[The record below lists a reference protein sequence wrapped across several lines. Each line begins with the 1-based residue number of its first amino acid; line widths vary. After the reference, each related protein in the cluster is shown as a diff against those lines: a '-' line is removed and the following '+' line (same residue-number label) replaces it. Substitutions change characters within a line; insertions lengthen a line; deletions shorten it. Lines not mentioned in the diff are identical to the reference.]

1 MLLDDKIEKI
11 RSDFPYLNEKDMGR
25 KIIYLDNSATS
36 QKPISVIKAV
46 EEYYKFQNAN
56 PHRGAHYLTVKSTDA
71 YEGAREKVAKF
82 INAKQSAEVI
92 FTRNTTESL
101 NLIAYSYALEN
112 LRKGDEILITIL
124 EHHSNFVTWQF
135 VAEKT
140 GAILKIA
147 YLNEDFCLDMDDFK
161 KKLSDKTKIVAF
173 TGASNVTSYMS
184 DVEEIVK
191 LAHEKGAIAIVDAA
205 QLAPHKAVDVQKM
218 DCDFLAISGHKMLSP
233 MGIGILYGKRQILD
247 SMKPFMYGG
256 EMIEYVYESHSTFAE
271 LPSKFEAGTV
281 NVGGTVGLGA
291 AIDYINNIGI
301 DNIYKRESELV
312 SYLVTEMNKIPYV
325 DIYYPQKAK
334 NRGAAVAFNVKEV
347 HPHDTASILDSYNIA
362 VRSGHH
368 CTMPLHAYLNINASC
383 RASLMFY
390 NTKEEIDEFLSHLED
405 VRRTMGY
412 GLK

>member
-368 CTMPLHAYLNINASC
+368 CTMSLHAYLNINASC

>member
-173 TGASNVTSYMS
+173 TGASNVTSFMS

-205 QLAPHKAVDVQKM
+205 QLAPHKVVDVQKM

-312 SYLVTEMNKIPYV
+312 SYLVKEMNKIPHV

>member
-205 QLAPHKAVDVQKM
+205 QLASHKAVDVQKM

>member
-71 YEGAREKVAKF
+71 YEGTREKVAKF

-205 QLAPHKAVDVQKM
+205 QLAPHKAVDVEKM

>member
-256 EMIEYVYESHSTFAE
+256 DMIEYVYESHSTFAE

-301 DNIYKRESELV
+301 DNIYKREIELV

>member
-390 NTKEEIDEFLSHLED
+390 NTKEEIDEFLSRLED

>member
-71 YEGAREKVAKF
+71 YEGTREKVAKF

>member
-173 TGASNVTSYMS
+173 TGASNVTSFMS

-205 QLAPHKAVDVQKM
+205 QLAPHKVVDVQKM

-312 SYLVTEMNKIPYV
+312 SYLVKEMNKIPYV

>member
-301 DNIYKRESELV
+301 DNIYKREIELV

>member
-124 EHHSNFVTWQF
+124 EHHSNFVTWHF

-301 DNIYKRESELV
+301 DNIYKREIELV

>member
-173 TGASNVTSYMS
+173 TGASNVTSFMS

-334 NRGAAVAFNVKEV
+334 NRGAAVAFNVIEV

>member
-173 TGASNVTSYMS
+173 TGASNVTSFMS

-312 SYLVTEMNKIPYV
+312 SYLVKEMNKIPYV

>member
-173 TGASNVTSYMS
+173 TGASNVTSFMS

-205 QLAPHKAVDVQKM
+205 QLAPHKVVDVQKM

-312 SYLVTEMNKIPYV
+312 SYLVKEMNKIPYV

-368 CTMPLHAYLNINASC
+368 CT
-383 RASLMFY
+383 ASLMFY

>member
-362 VRSGHH
+362 LRSVHH

>member
-312 SYLVTEMNKIPYV
+312 SYLVAEMNKIPYV

>member
-205 QLAPHKAVDVQKM
+205 QLASHKAVDVQKM

-301 DNIYKRESELV
+301 DHIYKRESELV

>member
-1 MLLDDKIEKI
+1 M
-11 RSDFPYLNEKDMGR
+11 
-25 KIIYLDNSATS
+25 
-36 QKPISVIKAV
+36 
-46 EEYYKFQNAN
+46 
-56 PHRGAHYLTVKSTDA
+56 
-71 YEGAREKVAKF
+71 
-82 INAKQSAEVI
+82 
-92 FTRNTTESL
+92 

-173 TGASNVTSYMS
+173 TGASNVTSFMS

-205 QLAPHKAVDVQKM
+205 QLAPHKVVDVQKM

-312 SYLVTEMNKIPYV
+312 SYLVKEMNKIPYV

>member
-140 GAILKIA
+140 GAIFKIA

-173 TGASNVTSYMS
+173 TGASNVTSFMS

>member
-71 YEGAREKVAKF
+71 YEGVREKVAKF

>member
-173 TGASNVTSYMS
+173 TGASNVTSFMS

>member
-11 RSDFPYLNEKDMGR
+11 RSDFPYLDEKNMGR

-36 QKPISVIKAV
+36 QKPISVIQAV
-46 EEYYKFQNAN
+46 DDYYKYENAN
-56 PHRGAHYLTVKSTDA
+56 PHRGAHYLTVKATDA

-82 INAKQSAEVI
+82 INAKLPAEII

-112 LRKGDEILITIL
+112 LNKGDEILITIL
-124 EHHSNFVTWQF
+124 EHHSNFVTWQY

-140 GAILKIA
+140 GAVLKIA
-147 YLNEDFCLDMDDFK
+147 YLDDDFCLDMEDFK
-161 KKLSDKTKIVAF
+161 NKLSDKTKIVAF

-184 DVEEIVK
+184 DVEEIVR

-218 DCDFLAISGHKMLSP
+218 NCDFLTISGHKMLSP
-233 MGIGILYGKRQILD
+233 MGIGVLYGKKQLLD
-247 SMKPFMYGG
+247 KMKPFMYGG
-256 EMIEYVYESHSTFAE
+256 EMIEYVYETHSTFAE

-281 NVGGTVGLGA
+281 NVGGAVGLGA
-291 AIDYINNIGI
+291 AIDYINEIGI
-301 DNIYKRESELV
+301 DNIYQRESELV
-312 SYLVTEMNKIPYV
+312 SYLVSELKKIPYV
-325 DIYYPQKAK
+325 DIYYPLKAK
-334 NRGAAVAFNVKEV
+334 VKGAAVAFNVKEI

-368 CTMPLHAYLNINASC
+368 CTMPLHAYLKLNASC

-390 NTKEEIDEFLSHLED
+390 NNKQEIDEFLSHLED

>member
-11 RSDFPYLNEKDMGR
+11 RSDFPYLNEKDICR
-25 KIIYLDNSATS
+25 KIIYIDYSATS
-36 QKPISVIKAV
+36 QKHISFIKAF

-173 TGASNVTSYMS
+173 TGASNVTSFMS

-205 QLAPHKAVDVQKM
+205 QLAPHKVVDVQKM

-312 SYLVTEMNKIPYV
+312 SYLVKEMNKIPYV